1 LASKCAAASHPGA
14 LPQAGSGRVS
24 IGRAASGLSRRHLRL
39 DRLGHRHGG
48 GADGEVLWSRR
59 PDFCPREGRDSLVHG
74 GGRPGR
80 CRTAPPPS
88 AGGGRMTVPPDFL
101 EAGWADDANG
111 LAELDRTRAL
121 CAAYASPECLPPDI
135 EAEACEAFRKL
146 AAHLECGARTGW
158 IG

>member
-1 LASKCAAASHPGA
+1 
-14 LPQAGSGRVS
+14 
-24 IGRAASGLSRRHLRL
+24 
-39 DRLGHRHGG
+39 
-48 GADGEVLWSRR
+48 
-59 PDFCPREGRDSLVHG
+59 
-74 GGRPGR
+74 
-80 CRTAPPPS
+80 
-88 AGGGRMTVPPDFL
+88 MTVPPDFL

-158 IG
+158 IGRKPAFAREMALQYQRELRSAARRRAA